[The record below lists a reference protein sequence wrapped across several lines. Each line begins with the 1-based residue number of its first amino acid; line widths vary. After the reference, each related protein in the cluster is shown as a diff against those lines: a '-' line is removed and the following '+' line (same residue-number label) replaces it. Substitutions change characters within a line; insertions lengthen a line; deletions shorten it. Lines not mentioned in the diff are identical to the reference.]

1 MSAVTPFLA
10 WCALGNYSRLTMRN
24 YRSLLTRFEQA
35 VGDPLTATPAQ
46 VAEWLALFAGCSPE
60 TRRAARSCL
69 SSFYR
74 WAVDIEELTARSP
87 MGKIPPVKVP
97 QGAPRPIDA
106 ARIADALEVADPRM
120 RAWLLL
126 GLDGGLRRAEIAAVR
141 SEHIHG
147 RMLVVT
153 GKGGRTGVVPMS
165 RRLVTALAA
174 VDPGRGRLWD
184 VGPEWVGRCI
194 AAHLRD
200 CGIEAT
206 AHQLRHS
213 FACRVYV
220 ASGGDLIKTSRLM
233 RHADVRTTTRYAL
246 DDGDDGLMDRLDAA

>member
-1 MSAVTPFLA
+1 MA
-10 WCALGNYSRLTMRN
+10 WCALGNYSELTVRN
-24 YRSLLTRFEQA
+24 YRSLLTRFEAA
-35 VGDPLTATPAQ
+35 VGDPLEATPAQ
-46 VAEWLALFAGCSPE
+46 VAEWLATFAGCAPE

-74 WAVDIEELTARSP
+74 WTVEIQECCDRSP
-87 MGKIPPVKVP
+87 MGRIPSVKVP
-97 QGAPRPIDA
+97 QGAPRPIDPIQLA
-106 ARIADALEVADPRM
+106 IAIDVADERL
-120 RAWLLL
+120 RCWLLL
-126 GLDGGLRRAEIAAVR
+126 GCDAGLRRAEIAMVR
-141 SEHIHG
+141 REHIHG
-147 RMLVVT
+147 RSLVVT

-165 RRLVTALAA
+165 TRLAVALAGWPVA
-174 VDPGRGRLWD
+174 SGRLWD

-200 CGIEAT
+200 CGIDAT

-213 FACRVYV
+213 FACRLYS

-233 RHADVRTTTRYAL
+233 RHADVRTTTRYAM